1 MEPSDPA
8 GGGAAVRAGGGGRTG
23 TQPVRSSTRIL
34 KRPKRDFSPPSS
46 PPKKSS
52 NYIRGFFSVLLSS
65 GWIFLVR
72 PPIYVSILAV
82 KTRWLPK
89 SVMGISDIEEVVK
102 RR

>member
-8 GGGAAVRAGGGGRTG
+8 GGGVGIRAGGAGGGRTG

-52 NYIRGFFSVLLSS
+52 KYTTDLSVFFWLDGFLLLDDL
-65 GWIFLVR
+65 FT
-72 PPIYVSILAV
+72 
-82 KTRWLPK
+82 KTFWP
-89 SVMGISDIEEVVK
+89 
-102 RR
+102 

>member
-1 MEPSDPA
+1 MDPSDPA

-52 NYIRGFFSVLLSS
+52 NYILDIFSVL
-65 GWIFLVR
+65 FLDHLFAKAFG
-72 PPIYVSILAV
+72 S
-82 KTRWLPK
+82 
-89 SVMGISDIEEVVK
+89 
-102 RR
+102 